1 MGRAAQ
7 RTPRIWQLSILSEC
21 GNRCFVVLPTFLRLS
36 WGCRV
41 GTLFF
46 GHNDLSTEANYWLIT
61 PTSIGNACGHDYIRL
76 AWRATRVNNASSI
89 VGYPSWR
96 NVSTSASIDRNF
108 ATTEA
113 APENQEFVH
122 INNVETLAQI
132 FTDIRYTAKDCRT
145 MSEGLIEALKMQGF
159 M

>member
-1 MGRAAQ
+1 MTSDRPPLQ
-7 RTPRIWQLSILSEC
+7 TPQDSRPQWA
-21 GNRCFVVLPTFLRLS
+21 P
-36 WGCRV
+36 
-41 GTLFF
+41 
-46 GHNDLSTEANYWLIT
+46 
-61 PTSIGNACGHDYIRL
+61 
-76 AWRATRVNNASSI
+76 TRVYKSHDETYQSHT
-89 VGYPSWR
+89 P
-96 NVSTSASIDRNF
+96 ASIDRDY

-113 APENQEFVH
+113 APEHQEFVH